1 MIMMAAEMTKV
12 EEEIRRAVYSDVSL
26 LTQASEHVL
35 GSGGKR
41 LRPRVALLSY
51 MAAGGEDVSK
61 AIPLAAAV
69 ELLHTASLIHDDIN
83 DCSELRRGQ
92 ASASAVW
99 GDGLALLIGD
109 FVFIK
114 CLGLMPNFS
123 PRVLQRMADC
133 CTAIVE
139 GETLQVLHQGDASMT
154 ESLYLEIVSKKT
166 ASLFSASAELG
177 AVEASGSDQTV
188 AAFRD
193 FGLNLGVAFQIR
205 DDTLD
210 TVGNKGQMGKPVAV
224 DLKQGKMNLATLFA
238 LRESEQAKEVL
249 SCGDMQQVCRLLRE
263 TGAVEYAIH
272 RAQEYGE
279 RAKATLSALPG
290 SDAKTALIELAD
302 FALTRDA

>member
-1 MIMMAAEMTKV
+1 MIAAEMTKV

-26 LTQASEHVL
+26 LTEASEHVL

-41 LRPRVALLSY
+41 LRPRVALLSFK
-51 MAAGGEDVSK
+51 AAGGQDLSN

-69 ELLHTASLIHDDIN
+69 ELLHMASLIHDDIN
-83 DCSELRRGQ
+83 DRSELRRGK
-92 ASASAVW
+92 ASANAVW

-114 CLGLMPNFS
+114 CIGLMPSFS
-123 PRVLQRMADC
+123 TRVLQRVADC
-133 CTAIVE
+133 CSAIVE
-139 GETLQVLHQGDASMT
+139 GETLQMLHQGDDSIS
-154 ESLYLEIVSKKT
+154 ESLYLEIVRKKT

-177 AVEASGSDQTV
+177 ALEAAVSDQTV

-210 TVGNKGQMGKPVAV
+210 MVGNRGQMGKPVAV

-238 LRESEQAKEVL
+238 LRESGRAQEVL
-249 SCGDMQQVCRLLRE
+249 SCGDTQEVCRLLSD

-279 RAKATLSALPG
+279 RAKASLSVLAG
-290 SDAKTALIELAD
+290 SDAKTALFELAD